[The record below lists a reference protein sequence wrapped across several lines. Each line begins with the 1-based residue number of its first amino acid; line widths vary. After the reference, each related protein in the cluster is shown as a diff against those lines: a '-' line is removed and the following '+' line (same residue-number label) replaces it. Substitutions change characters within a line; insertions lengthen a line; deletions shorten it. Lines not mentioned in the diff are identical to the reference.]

1 MKYTL
6 AATSDAIKITLSGR
20 LTFSEAPTFPAFLAE
35 LDRYKDKSAMDI
47 FLGKLDFI
55 DSTGMSLFVHIYDWT
70 QAQSCKVTVHEASG
84 NVSAAMER
92 AAFQTLFDF
101 K

>member
-1 MKYTL
+1 
-6 AATSDAIKITLSGR
+6 
-20 LTFSEAPTFPAFLAE
+20 
-35 LDRYKDKSAMDI
+35 
-47 FLGKLDFI
+47 
-55 DSTGMSLFVHIYDWT
+55 LFVHIYDWT